1 MGKLKPAST
10 KILKFFENVYDPL
23 MATSR
28 PVWIANKEY
37 PVSFEQSDS
46 FWLLDERGGLR
57 GIGKKLEKEL
67 YVIIANKER

>member
-1 MGKLKPAST
+1 MGQLKPASI

-23 MATSR
+23 MATSK

-46 FWLLDERGGLR
+46 FWLLDERDGLR

-67 YVIIANKER
+67 YAVIKKEK